1 MAGNLWGTVCA
12 WRLDN
17 EWQLPRKSSAVVHKV
32 RVEFNLKIVVDFQ
45 MRKFWA
51 VLVFWTRSLQ
61 KILHSG
67 LRGGV
72 DKWNYYRTDKGQF
85 YR

>member
-1 MAGNLWGTVCA
+1 MAGNLWGIVCA

-32 RVEFNLKIVVDFQ
+32 RVGFNLKIVVDFQ

-61 KILHSG
+61 KILNSG

>member
-1 MAGNLWGTVCA
+1 MAGNLWGMVCA

-61 KILHSG
+61 KILQSG

>member
-1 MAGNLWGTVCA
+1 MAGNLWGMVCA

>member
-1 MAGNLWGTVCA
+1 MAGNLWGMVCA

-32 RVEFNLKIVVDFQ
+32 RVEFNLKIVVNFQ